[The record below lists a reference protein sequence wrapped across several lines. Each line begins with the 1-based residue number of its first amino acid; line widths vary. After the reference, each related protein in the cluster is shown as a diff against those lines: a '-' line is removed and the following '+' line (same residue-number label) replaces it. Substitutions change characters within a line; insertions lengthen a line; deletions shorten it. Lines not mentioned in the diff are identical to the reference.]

1 MTWLNNTRVRE
12 EWISFVQSMN
22 PEIDPRA
29 IALIDQLHMVSRAIH
44 HVSRQSLDGAGLSF
58 AQYKILMHLF
68 FSEKMGGQPDLNPS
82 EISNR
87 QGVTR
92 NTISSLI
99 RSLEE
104 EGLVERRLDPDD
116 RRRFNI
122 SLTDA
127 GRSLVDEYARQHLA
141 MIGSC
146 ITVLST
152 EEQETLSTLL
162 RRVSSHIHEGH
173 PNCD

>member
-1 MTWLNNTRVRE
+1 MTWLNNKQARE
-12 EWISFVQSMN
+12 EWKKFVQAMN

-29 IALIDQLHMVSRAIH
+29 IALIDQLHSVSRAIH

-68 FSEKMGGQPDLNPS
+68 FSEKMGGRPDLNPS

-92 NTISSLI
+92 NTISALI

-122 SLTDA
+122 SLSEA
-127 GRSLVDEYARQHLA
+127 GRSLVGEYARQHLA

-146 ITVLST
+146 LTVLSA
-152 EEQETLSTLL
+152 EEQETLARLL
-162 RRVSSHIHEGH
+162 HKVSSHVEEGH
-173 PNCD
+173 PNYD